1 MIRLSMPALPRAVAA
16 FSLVMGLVLSAACED
31 ADPVI
36 LKLNGERVR
45 RSDFERHLASVEARD
60 IGPIGPEARRG
71 LLDAFLEQRALVIE
85 ARRRGLL
92 AAAASAEDEPRAVAR
107 LLAEAIHPA
116 EVTEHDIEVFFAAH
130 RAELAVPETVS
141 LRQILVATLNEA
153 RDVKRRLAREP
164 KAFEAIARSQSKGV
178 EAAAGGYMGPFER
191 GQLPTELEAAAFA
204 LPDGGTSEPV
214 ETALGYHVLRVE
226 SRQQA
231 REPTLEEARERIRAR
246 LARVNRAEAERA
258 FVAEVLTRAK
268 VNHEAALRPSR
279 PS

>member
-1 MIRLSMPALPRAVAA
+1 MIRLSMPARPHAGAA
-16 FSLVMGLVLSAACED
+16 LLLATGLLLAACQDE
-31 ADPVI
+31 DPVI
-36 LKLNGERVR
+36 LKLDGERVR
-45 RSDFERHLASVEARD
+45 RSDFERHLATVEARD
-60 IGPIGPEARRG
+60 VGPIDPEARGG

-85 ARRRGLL
+85 ARHRGLL
-92 AAAASAEDEPRAVAR
+92 AAAAGAEDEPRAVAR

-116 EVTEHDIEVFFAAH
+116 EVTEAEFAAFFDTH

-141 LRQILVATLNEA
+141 LRQILVGTLNEA
-153 RDVKRRLAREP
+153 RDVKRRLARDP
-164 KAFEAIARSQSKGV
+164 KAFESIARSQSKGV

-214 ETALGYHVLRVE
+214 QTALGYHVLRVE

-246 LARVNRAEAERA
+246 LAQAKRTEAERA
-258 FVAEVLTRAK
+258 FVAEVLARAK